1 MGVGVCAG
9 IPLGYDRN
17 RHVCGDGR
25 MPGSS
30 CWSCPFILGSEAA
43 AAAVG
48 IAGTGERAGQT
59 GPVLAYVT
67 RSSTTIELSAIT
79 PSAPLG

>member
-30 CWSCPFILGSEAA
+30 CWSCPLLLAPEADAA
-43 AAAVG
+43 AAG
-48 IAGTGERAGQT
+48 DAGRGD
-59 GPVLAYVT
+59 VLDRPDQCSPT
-67 RSSTTIELSAIT
+67 
-79 PSAPLG
+79 